1 MTMTSTLSRTSAER
15 KSIAMLRLSI
25 QPSSRSRCEKAAIRS
40 RSAAGLAATMNPIVG
55 SFGVCC
61 ARRERPRGRAAE
73 QGDELTPPQ
82 ADHATTSQWADHGI
96 LSLQWARRL
105 VLGAD
110 LNCSESSLQLQL
122 VEVVEVRCPHES
134 SGDTS
139 AVTMRS

>member
-40 RSAAGLAATMNPIVG
+40 RSAAGLAATMNPG
-55 SFGVCC
+55 RHLRLLR

-82 ADHATTSQWADHGI
+82 ADHATTSQWADHAI
-96 LSLQWARRL
+96 LSLQ
-105 VLGAD
+105 
-110 LNCSESSLQLQL
+110 
-122 VEVVEVRCPHES
+122 
-134 SGDTS
+134 
-139 AVTMRS
+139 